1 MKDLILETSLRDV
14 SLGIFVHGEQL
25 FQKRIEKGRGEI
37 LSDLLDEAL
46 QSSFSSMDEITRVLV
61 TLGPGSFTGLRIG
74 LAFAQGICFSGKRE
88 LYGIS
93 TLSALATCAV
103 KETRTIVV
111 TRAKPGLYYVG
122 SKNPTDPIAKELEH
136 EVLMT
141 TAQLVEYAKD
151 YHHLLIDSAQEAE
164 LLSQLSVELVSDL
177 WEQFDL
183 KNYAQAFK
191 HLPQLPID
199 QVVPNYIQEPYAK

>member
-14 SLGIFVHGEQL
+14 ALGIFVEGEQL

-61 TLGPGSFTGLRIG
+61 TLGPGSFTGLRVG

-93 TLSALATCAV
+93 TLSALATCAE

-111 TRAKPGLYYVG
+111 TRAKPGLYFVG
-122 SKNPTDPIAKELEH
+122 TKEAQKPIAKELEH

-141 TAQLVEYAKD
+141 TEQLVAYTQD
-151 YHHLLIDSAQEAE
+151 YHHLLIDSDQEAE
-164 LLSQLSVELVSDL
+164 LLTQLSVESVSNI

-183 KNYAQAFK
+183 KNYAQALEFVS
-191 HLPQLPID
+191 PLPID